1 MPKERIDGENSL
13 RIELN
18 ESKLTYYIF
27 TYVYTYIYKH
37 ICNDTKLLI
46 LKVKGYIISLIAEL
60 SEPFL

>member
-27 TYVYTYIYKH
+27 TYVYTYIY
-37 ICNDTKLLI
+37 INI
-46 LKVKGYIISLIAEL
+46 YVMIPNY
-60 SEPFL
+60 